1 MECLN
6 LSIYIYYI
14 YIEHVIMK
22 YTVHLLYLDLLKL
35 LLERSNNGLGRLLM
49 HLDMMVNVPNYVDL
63 SSFTRWIF
71 SPEAEIWCL
80 IQHQLVQLVDI
91 WLPLILKQNKIIY
104 LGHRT
109 RAPMLPEHDPGRPLS
124 TR

>member
-6 LSIYIYYI
+6 LYIYTI

-49 HLDMMVNVPNYVDL
+49 HLDMMVT
-63 SSFTRWIF
+63 FQTTWI
-71 SPEAEIWCL
+71 CHL
-80 IQHQLVQLVDI
+80 
-91 WLPLILKQNKIIY
+91 LPVGSLALR
-104 LGHRT
+104 LRFG
-109 RAPMLPEHDPGRPLS
+109 A
-124 TR
+124 